1 MQWVLIARSPAA
13 VQSQYSQFTGHCAP
27 RARRP
32 PRVIP
37 AAGGGSRAPGPALS
51 DGAGT
56 APAGGRW
63 SREAA
68 GSEPAA
74 SPACQPRWSLLLLEL
89 TPIHVPATHS
99 RTSFCSGCPGKRES
113 LPARGAG
120 ASNKPVSTPTPLRQ
134 RGEPVNR
141 SRMKN
146 LRQVASGTVPWRT
159 VASQSGPRPGNPRA
173 PKSSPS
179 HLQRRPESQ
188 SLLTPES
195 SGFSFFLTTLRKVIS
210 HEAAA

>member
-13 VQSQYSQFTGHCAP
+13 VQLQYSQFTGHCAP

-37 AAGGGSRAPGPALS
+37 ATGRGSRTPVPAVS

-56 APAGGRW
+56 APARGQW

-68 GSEPAA
+68 GSESAA
-74 SPACQPRWSLLLLEL
+74 SPACQPRSSLLLLLEL

-99 RTSFCSGCPGKRES
+99 RPSFCSGCPGKRES
-113 LPARGAG
+113 LPARGAR

-134 RGEPVNR
+134 R
-141 SRMKN
+141 
-146 LRQVASGTVPWRT
+146 
-159 VASQSGPRPGNPRA
+159 
-173 PKSSPS
+173 
-179 HLQRRPESQ
+179 ESQ
-188 SLLTPES
+188 STDRE
-195 SGFSFFLTTLRKVIS
+195 
-210 HEAAA
+210 